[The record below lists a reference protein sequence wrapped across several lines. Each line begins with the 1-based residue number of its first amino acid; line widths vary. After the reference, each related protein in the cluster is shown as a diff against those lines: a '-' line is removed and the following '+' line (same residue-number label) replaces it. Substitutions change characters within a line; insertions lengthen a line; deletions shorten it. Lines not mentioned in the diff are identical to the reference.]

1 MNVVF
6 AGTGS
11 FAMAALEALIDRP
24 APELDLRGVVT
35 LPDRTK
41 GRGRK
46 VVPSEIAARAEAAS
60 IPVWRTTDVNAE
72 DSMSWIAEHR
82 PDVVAVVDFGQLVKK
97 ALLELPKHGCVNL
110 HPSLLPRHR
119 GASPVPYT
127 ILSGDEHTAVTI
139 IRMVRRMD
147 AGPMLSQVATPV
159 DPSET
164 AGELAE
170 RLRPLGALLLQTTLR
185 ALASGEVEG
194 DPQDDARATLAP
206 KLTPDD
212 RRVDWSLSAAEVAR
226 RIRAMSPKPG
236 VTVFLERGDGPP
248 LRVQLLRATVDEATE
263 SASGSDADAFGR
275 IERVDAEAV
284 VVRTGAGC
292 VAVRSF
298 KPAGKGELSAADFE
312 RGYRPEV
319 GRRFFSEE
327 PDA

>member
-11 FAMAALEALIDRP
+11 FAMAALQTLIDRP
-24 APELDLRGVVT
+24 VPEFDLRGVVT

-46 VVPSEIAARAEAAS
+46 VVPSEIAACAEAAGV
-60 IPVWRTTDVNAE
+60 PVWRTIDINAA
-72 DSMSWIAEHR
+72 DSMAWIASHA

-97 ALLELPKHGCVNL
+97 PLLELPRHGCVNL

-119 GASPVPYT
+119 GAAPVPYT
-127 ILSGDEHTAVTI
+127 ILAGDEHTGVTI

-159 DPSET
+159 DPSES
-164 AGELAE
+164 AEELAT

-185 ALASGEVEG
+185 ALAHGAVEG
-194 DPQDDARATLAP
+194 DPQDDAKATLAP

-212 RRVDWSLSAAEVAR
+212 RRIDWGLPAADVAR
-226 RIRAMSPKPG
+226 RVRAMSPKPG
-236 VTVFLERGDGPP
+236 VTAFLERRDGPA
-248 LRVQLLRATVDEATE
+248 LRVQLLRATPDES
-263 SASGSDADAFGR
+263 SAD
-275 IERVDAEAV
+275 DAEATNAAGSIERLAPDAV
-284 VVRTGAGC
+284 IVRAGSGC
-292 VAVRSF
+292 VALRAF
-298 KPAGKGELSAADFE
+298 KPAGKGELSAADFQ

-319 GRRFFSEE
+319 GQRLHVEE
-327 PDA
+327 PGA